1 MIRRCVVIAQLFP
14 SLPSLLSHSPSSTTS
29 VVPLKSLEKQHS
41 SDQPVSVSSLAFFF
55 SLSHL
60 YMCSA
65 LGFVRWVF
73 YLESS
78 QSPIEMNEKQKKQ
91 KTCFRAAWMNGCDAM
106 WASCLSHTHD
116 IYAAHALS
124 FERGLVFFFKVY
136 NAFSG
141 CEFVSFTSVHCV
153 RASNILS
160 NSQCLL
166 FALPFAPSSS
176 RRPGVTNETTK
187 KGD

>member
-1 MIRRCVVIAQLFP
+1 
-14 SLPSLLSHSPSSTTS
+14 
-29 VVPLKSLEKQHS
+29 
-41 SDQPVSVSSLAFFF
+41 
-55 SLSHL
+55 
-60 YMCSA
+60 MCSA

-166 FALPFAPSSS
+166 FALPFAPFILSQAWCNERNYKERRLTFSAPSISSLLVHSSS
-176 RRPGVTNETTK
+176 WNQ
-187 KGD
+187 